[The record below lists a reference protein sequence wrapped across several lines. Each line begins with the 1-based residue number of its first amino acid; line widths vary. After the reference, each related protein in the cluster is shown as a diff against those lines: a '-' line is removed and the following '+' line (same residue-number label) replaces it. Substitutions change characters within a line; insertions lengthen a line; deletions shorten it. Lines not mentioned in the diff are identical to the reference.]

1 MASRWLASTLTLLVT
16 SACCHRPEGEPPAA
30 GPGRQNAASTQPTV
44 AAAVPQPMQTAPR
57 VGNPFEGVVFFR
69 NPEYTRPCPT
79 CPSISTRRM
88 QVGSGGRAIPRS
100 WRQSS
105 RMCWSERQ
113 GQDNGSSHERFE
125 LQCGI
130 GRGSKEART
139 CQPLP
144 RRAELRSAA
153 VGRPGLGG
161 HARHGIHHRHVPKR
175 TSGADPTAPPIQRL
189 CGSAR
194 TVNPKTPCLELL
206 KRGSG
211 FRRTSL
217 RWRRTPY
224 PRCDTPHKAVPRLS
238 ASAGARSQ
246 RRRGPE

>member
-1 MASRWLASTLTLLVT
+1 MASRWLAPTLTLLVT

-105 RMCWSERQ
+105 RMCWSERA
-113 GQDNGSSHERFE
+113 
-125 LQCGI
+125 
-130 GRGSKEART
+130 ART
-139 CQPLP
+139 
-144 RRAELRSAA
+144 RYKIRGAA
-153 VGRPGLGG
+153 TNVSNYN
-161 HARHGIHHRHVPKR
+161 AV
-175 TSGADPTAPPIQRL
+175 SGADGKKLGP
-189 CGSAR
+189 
-194 TVNPKTPCLELL
+194 VNPCLDELSYVQQL
-206 KRGSG
+206 SG
-211 FRRTSL
+211 VL
-217 RWRRTPY
+217 
-224 PRCDTPHKAVPRLS
+224 
-238 ASAGARSQ
+238 ASAGMADMAFIIDTSRNGRVVRIRRHLRPPSREVRRELSI
-246 RRRGPE
+246 RRRHAWSS